1 MDNNQIPKIEIA
13 GMEYIAIQILSDNRG
28 TPSLEFVGDV
38 VQHKQI
44 KPDTGGLG
52 NAPIED
58 IVLGETNKTEIYEW
72 SFFVQIIPNFVPVL
86 LRKIRNNGIRM
97 LGHVRQELIAPGLR
111 EKIYKL
117 HYHRRDTGSVRNDS
131 FSPAI
136 LPRVIDES

>member
-38 VQHKQI
+38 VEHKQI

-58 IVLGETNKTEIYEW
+58 IVQTNKTRNIR
-72 SFFVQIIPNFVPVL
+72 IIIFRSNYTEF
-86 LRKIRNNGIRM
+86 R
-97 LGHVRQELIAPGLR
+97 
-111 EKIYKL
+111 
-117 HYHRRDTGSVRNDS
+117 
-131 FSPAI
+131 
-136 LPRVIDES
+136 PRIVEEN

>member
-1 MDNNQIPKIEIA
+1 MRRSDRYSSAVVIFFSMDNNQIPKIEIA

-58 IVLGETNKTEIYEW
+58 IVQGETNKTEIYE
-72 SFFVQIIPNFVPVL
+72 
-86 LRKIRNNGIRM
+86 
-97 LGHVRQELIAPGLR
+97 
-111 EKIYKL
+111 
-117 HYHRRDTGSVRNDS
+117 
-131 FSPAI
+131 
-136 LPRVIDES
+136 